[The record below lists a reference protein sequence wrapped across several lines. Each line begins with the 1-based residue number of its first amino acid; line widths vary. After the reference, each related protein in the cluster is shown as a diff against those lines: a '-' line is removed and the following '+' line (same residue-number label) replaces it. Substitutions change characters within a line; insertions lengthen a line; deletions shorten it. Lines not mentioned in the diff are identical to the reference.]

1 MVEMNQKLGQGTN
14 YVKEKADEAKTMIM
28 DKKTETEEYIQEQ
41 VSKTRD
47 LMKEKWDNVY
57 SSTMYIPSKAIKVTG
72 EVFVSTKEII
82 FAYTQVNFIKDCEY
96 FFSKYPK
103 VIDETAL
110 K

>member
-1 MVEMNQKLGQGTN
+1 MVELNQKLGQGTN

-28 DKKTETEEYIQEQ
+28 DKKAETEEYIQEQ

-57 SSTMYIPSKAIKVTG
+57 ASTMYIPAKAIKVTG

-82 FAYTQVNFIKDCEY
+82 FAYTQVSHMTMMHFI
-96 FFSKYPK
+96 
-103 VIDETAL
+103 
-110 K
+110 